1 MGNEEPKAKSQK
13 PKAAADLE
21 QKLEEL
27 TADLQRERADFAN
40 FRRRSEEDKL
50 RAMQSASELTIKQLL
65 PTLDNLAKVL
75 SHLPSSVKEDAWAV
89 GLQESIRQTEKTFEQ
104 MGVSRM
110 PTLGEEFNPELHE
123 AIAADDSGGHTVV
136 EEYQPGYTLGDK
148 VLRHAMVK
156 VGTKQSSDKS
166 KKEEK

>member
-1 MGNEEPKAKSQK
+1 M
-13 PKAAADLE
+13 ADKKDSKLAELE

-40 FRRRSEEDKL
+40 FRRRSDEDKI

-89 GLQESIRQTEKTFEQ
+89 GLQESVRQTEKTFEQ
-104 MGVSRM
+104 MGVNRM
-110 PTLGEEFNPELHE
+110 AAVGEEFDPNLHE
-123 AIAADDSGGHTVV
+123 AIAHDETGGHTVL
-136 EEYQPGYTLGDK
+136 EEYQTGYTLGDK

-156 VGTKQSSDKS
+156 VGTQKKS
-166 KKEEK
+166 KKEAK